1 MSQSQRLGQRGEELA
16 EAELRRRGMKILARN
31 WRYRHKE
38 VDLIAE
44 DGDVVVF
51 VEVKTRRGTEF
62 GGPLA
67 AVTWRKQRHL
77 TTAAAAFLTER
88 RWMARPSRFDVV
100 GLVLRGDEV
109 EIEHVRG
116 AFDAGA

>member
-1 MSQSQRLGQRGEELA
+1 MR
-16 EAELRRRGMKILARN
+16 ILARN

-51 VEVKTRRGTEF
+51 VEVKTRRSAEF

-77 TTAAAAFLTER
+77 TTAAAAFLAQR
-88 RWMARPSRFDVV
+88 GWMTRPSRFDVV
-100 GLVLRGDEV
+100 GLVLLGNEV